1 MHKEKEMKRKA
12 VVSVL
17 LSGLIAA
24 AMIDSSTPASAGK
37 KASGPQ
43 VVGED
48 AAGDWGESVDATL
61 SPIGDAL
68 GQDLTKA
75 TIAMNGKDKIDFVIG
90 VNSLPPSGG
99 TPELTRYSWY
109 LNVDGNEVQLD
120 GKFTN
125 YSRGVC
131 DPTSGQC
138 PPPRDPGMQPFFV
151 RANCAANE
159 ANVTICEEVGIVKG
173 AFDAAAATI
182 TVTVPMELINAKP
195 GSKITPGTNIFG
207 GSISAAPSA
216 FFTSSAMPLDTLT
229 VTKTFVV
236 SSGKK

>member
-1 MHKEKEMKRKA
+1 MKRKA

-17 LSGLIAA
+17 LSGLLAASLVAA
-24 AMIDSSTPASAGK
+24 AAPASAGKK

-43 VVGED
+43 VVGTD
-48 AAGDWGESVDATL
+48 DAGDWGSAVEPAL
-61 SPIGDAL
+61 NPLGDAL
-68 GQDLTKA
+68 GQDLTGA
-75 TIAMNGKDKIDFVIG
+75 SIAMNGTDKVDFIMTVNNLPAAGG
-90 VNSLPPSGG
+90 V
-99 TPELTRYSWY
+99 PEVSRYTWDMD
-109 LNVDGNEVQLD
+109 VDGNFVELD

-138 PPPRDPGMQPFFV
+138 QSGPRDPGQQPFFV
-151 RANCAANE
+151 RGNCAPNE
-159 ANVTICEEVGIVKG
+159 ANLTICEELGIVKG
-173 AFDAAAATI
+173 VFDSAKKTI
-182 TVTVPMELINAKP
+182 TVTVPLALLGAKP

-207 GSISAAPSA
+207 GSISATPSA
-216 FFTSSAMPLDTLT
+216 FFTSSAMPLDTMT

>member
-1 MHKEKEMKRKA
+1 MKRKA
-12 VVSVL
+12 IIPVL
-17 LSGLIAA
+17 LSALLAA
-24 AMIDSSTPASAGK
+24 ALVGTSTPASAGK

-48 AAGDWGESVDATL
+48 PKGDWGESVDTAL

-68 GQDLTKA
+68 GQDLTSA
-75 TIAMNGKDKIDFVIG
+75 SMAMNGKDKIDFIIG
-90 VNSLPPSGG
+90 LNSLPPTGG
-99 TPELTRYSWY
+99 APEVTRYSWY

-125 YSRGVC
+125 FSRGVC

-138 PPPRDPGMQPFFV
+138 PPPRNPGMQPFFV

-159 ANVTICEEVGIVKG
+159 ANVTICEEVGIVQG

-182 TVTVPMELINAKP
+182 TVTVPMELINAKR

-236 SSGKK
+236 SSGKKK

>member
-1 MHKEKEMKRKA
+1 MKRKA
-12 VVSVL
+12 IVPVL
-17 LSGLIAA
+17 LSGLLAA
-24 AMIDSSTPASAGK
+24 ALVGTSTPASAGK

-48 AAGDWGESVDATL
+48 AKGDWGESVDTAL

-68 GQDLTKA
+68 GQDLTSA
-75 TIAMNGKDKIDFVIG
+75 SMAMNGKDKIDFIIG
-90 VNSLPPSGG
+90 LNSLPPTGG
-99 TPELTRYSWY
+99 APEVSRYSWY

-125 YSRGVC
+125 FSRGVC

-138 PPPRDPGMQPFFV
+138 PPPRNPGMQPFFV

-159 ANVTICEEVGIVKG
+159 ANVTICEEVGIVQG
-173 AFDAAAATI
+173 VFDAAKATI
-182 TVTVPMELINAKP
+182 TVTVPMQLINAKP

-216 FFTSSAMPLDTLT
+216 FFTSSAMPMDTLT